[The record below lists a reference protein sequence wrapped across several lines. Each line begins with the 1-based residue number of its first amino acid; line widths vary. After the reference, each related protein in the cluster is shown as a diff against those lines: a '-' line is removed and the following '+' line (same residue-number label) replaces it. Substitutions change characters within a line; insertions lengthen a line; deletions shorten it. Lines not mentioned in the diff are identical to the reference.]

1 MASLYDIGFNPR
13 NMYIDENG
21 QIRLKDPQKARAELD
36 AIDAENYRNADFSG
50 YEMSTF
56 PASDIFNKLDAE
68 AMSGAGAIEVPI
80 RQGIL
85 DPSIFNYQRS
95 VQEGLT
101 DPTPTFQ
108 IDNRFINMDTAP
120 DLTYDYDREDQKGFG
135 DPIEEE
141 EEKFNIIDFLPFGD
155 KSVVGGIINMLPERS
170 QVARSL
176 DELYPNR
183 NTAGTISSGLMAGYN
198 PISGGFL
205 NTITGG
211 RYGNPTTYGL
221 QNAYQKRIDTINKTE
236 ARKIAKG
243 LELSDELKQ
252 RRDDLAA
259 AKAEEL
265 QMLQAAQKRDDD
277 IREADAYATQL
288 GDRYTGGENTRSAR
302 TTGNYDDPFAPG
314 YAD

>member
-1 MASLYDIGFNPR
+1 MDQETLDLIAKYRQYNPEAVNFTDEQIASMGLPGFDSVPKR
-13 NMYIDENG
+13 
-21 QIRLKDPQKARAELD
+21 
-36 AIDAENYRNADFSG
+36 ADFSG

-85 DPSIFNYQRS
+85 DPSIFNYQRG
-95 VQEGLT
+95 VQAGLT

-108 IDNRFINMDTAP
+108 IDNRFINMDTVP
-120 DLTYDYDREDQKGFG
+120 DDDG
-135 DPIEEE
+135 EEE
-141 EEKFNIIDFLPFGD
+141 EEKFDILEYLPFGD
-155 KSVVGGIINMLPERS
+155 KSVIGGIINMLPERN

-211 RYGNPTTYGL
+211 KYGNPTTYGL

-252 RRDDLAA
+252 RRDDLKA
-259 AKAEEL
+259 AKATEL
-265 QMLQAAQKRDDD
+265 QKIQ
-277 IREADAYATQL
+277 EANL
-288 GDRYTGGENTRSAR
+288 GDTYTGGER
-302 TTGNYDDPFAPG
+302 TTRVGGQNITTYDDPFAPG
-314 YAD
+314 DAD

>member
-1 MASLYDIGFNPR
+1 MDQETLDLIAKYRQYNPEAVNFTDEQIASMGLPGFDSVPKR
-13 NMYIDENG
+13 
-21 QIRLKDPQKARAELD
+21 
-36 AIDAENYRNADFSG
+36 ADFSG

-85 DPSIFNYQRS
+85 DPSIFNYQRG
-95 VQEGLT
+95 VQAGLT

-108 IDNRFINMDTAP
+108 IDNRFINMDTVP
-120 DLTYDYDREDQKGFG
+120 DDDG
-135 DPIEEE
+135 EEE
-141 EEKFNIIDFLPFGD
+141 EEKFDILEYLPFGD
-155 KSVVGGIINMLPERS
+155 KSVIGGIINMLPERN

-183 NTAGTISSGLMAGYN
+183 NTAGTISSGLMQGYN

-211 RYGNPTTYGL
+211 KYGNPTTYGL

-252 RRDDLAA
+252 RRDDLKA
-259 AKAEEL
+259 AKATEL
-265 QMLQAAQKRDDD
+265 QKIQ
-277 IREADAYATQL
+277 EANL
-288 GDRYTGGENTRSAR
+288 GDTYTGGER
-302 TTGNYDDPFAPG
+302 TTRVGGQNITTYDDPFAPG
-314 YAD
+314 DAD

>member
-1 MASLYDIGFNPR
+1 MDQETLDLIAKYRQYNPEAVNFTDEQIASMGLPGFDSVPKR
-13 NMYIDENG
+13 
-21 QIRLKDPQKARAELD
+21 
-36 AIDAENYRNADFSG
+36 ADFSG

-108 IDNRFINMDTAP
+108 IDNRFIDTDTVP
-120 DLTYDYDREDQKGFG
+120 DDDG
-135 DPIEEE
+135 EEE
-141 EEKFNIIDFLPFGD
+141 EEKFDILEYLPFGD
-155 KSVVGGIINMLPERS
+155 KSVIGGIINMLPERN

-183 NTAGTISSGLMAGYN
+183 NTAGTISSGLMQGYN

-211 RYGNPTTYGL
+211 KYGNPTTYGL

-252 RRDDLAA
+252 RRDDLKA
-259 AKAEEL
+259 AKATEL
-265 QMLQAAQKRDDD
+265 QKIQ
-277 IREADAYATQL
+277 EANL
-288 GDRYTGGENTRSAR
+288 GDTYTGGER
-302 TTGNYDDPFAPG
+302 TTRVGGQNITTYDDPFAPG
-314 YAD
+314 DAD

>member
-1 MASLYDIGFNPR
+1 MASLYDFGFNPR
-13 NMYIDENG
+13 TMYIDENN
-21 QIRLKDPQKARAELD
+21 QIRLKDPQKAKAELD

-85 DPSIFNYQRS
+85 DPSIFNYQRG
-95 VQEGLT
+95 VQAGLT

-108 IDNRFINMDTAP
+108 IDNRFINMDTVP
-120 DLTYDYDREDQKGFG
+120 DDDG
-135 DPIEEE
+135 EEE
-141 EEKFNIIDFLPFGD
+141 EEKFDILEYLPFGD
-155 KSVVGGIINMLPERS
+155 KSVIGGIINMLPERN

-183 NTAGTISSGLMAGYN
+183 NTAGTISSGLMQGYN

-211 RYGNPTTYGL
+211 KYGNPTTYGL
-221 QNAYQKRIDTINKTE
+221 QNAYQKRIDTINRTE

-252 RRDDLAA
+252 RRDNLKA
-259 AKAEEL
+259 AKATEL
-265 QMLQAAQKRDDD
+265 QKIQ
-277 IREADAYATQL
+277 EANL
-288 GDRYTGGENTRSAR
+288 GDTYTGGER
-302 TTGNYDDPFAPG
+302 TTRVGGQNITTYDDPFAPG
-314 YAD
+314 DAD

>member
-1 MASLYDIGFNPR
+1 MDQETLDLIAKYRQYNPEAVNFTDEQIASMGLPGFDSVPKR
-13 NMYIDENG
+13 
-21 QIRLKDPQKARAELD
+21 
-36 AIDAENYRNADFSG
+36 ADFSG

-85 DPSIFNYQRS
+85 DPSIFNYQRG
-95 VQEGLT
+95 VQAGLT

-108 IDNRFINMDTAP
+108 IDNRFIDTDTVP
-120 DLTYDYDREDQKGFG
+120 DDDG
-135 DPIEEE
+135 EEE
-141 EEKFNIIDFLPFGD
+141 EEKFDILEYLPFGD
-155 KSVVGGIINMLPERS
+155 KSVIGGIINMLPERN

-183 NTAGTISSGLMAGYN
+183 NTAGTISSGLMQGYN

-211 RYGNPTTYGL
+211 KYGNPTTYGL

-252 RRDDLAA
+252 RRDDLKA
-259 AKAEEL
+259 AKATEL
-265 QMLQAAQKRDDD
+265 QKIQ
-277 IREADAYATQL
+277 EANL
-288 GDRYTGGENTRSAR
+288 GDTYTGGER
-302 TTGNYDDPFAPG
+302 TTRVGGQNITTYDDPFAPG
-314 YAD
+314 DAD

>member
-1 MASLYDIGFNPR
+1 MDQGTLDLIAKYRQYNPEAVNFTDEQIASMGLPGFDSVPKR
-13 NMYIDENG
+13 
-21 QIRLKDPQKARAELD
+21 
-36 AIDAENYRNADFSG
+36 ADFSG

-68 AMSGAGAIEVPI
+68 AISLKTGDVPI

-85 DPSIFNYQRS
+85 DPSIFNYQRG
-95 VQEGLT
+95 VQAGLT

-170 QVARSL
+170 QVARGL
-176 DELYPNR
+176 DEMYRDR
-183 NTAGTISSGLMAGYN
+183 NTAGTISSGLMQGYN
-198 PISGGFL
+198 PISGGAL
-205 NTITGG
+205 NFFTGG

-221 QNAYQKRIDTINKTE
+221 QRAYQNRIDTINKTE
-236 ARKIAKG
+236 ARKKAKG

>member
-108 IDNRFINMDTAP
+108 IDNRFINTDTVP

-170 QVARSL
+170 QVARGL
-176 DELYPNR
+176 DEMYRDR
-183 NTAGTISSGLMAGYN
+183 NTAGTISSGLMQGYN
-198 PISGGFL
+198 PISGGAL
-205 NTITGG
+205 NFFTGG

-221 QNAYQKRIDTINKTE
+221 QRAYQNRIDTINKTE
-236 ARKIAKG
+236 ARKKAKG

>member
-1 MASLYDIGFNPR
+1 MDQETLDLIAKYRQYNPEAVNFTDEQIASMGLPGFDSVPKR
-13 NMYIDENG
+13 
-21 QIRLKDPQKARAELD
+21 
-36 AIDAENYRNADFSG
+36 ADFSG

-85 DPSIFNYQRS
+85 DPSIFNYQRG
-95 VQEGLT
+95 VQAGLT

-108 IDNRFINMDTAP
+108 IDNRFINMDTVP
-120 DLTYDYDREDQKGFG
+120 DDDG
-135 DPIEEE
+135 EEE
-141 EEKFNIIDFLPFGD
+141 EEKFDILEYLPFGD
-155 KSVVGGIINMLPERS
+155 KSVIGGIINMLPERN

-183 NTAGTISSGLMAGYN
+183 NTAGTISSGLMQGYN

-211 RYGNPTTYGL
+211 KYGNPTTYGL

-252 RRDDLAA
+252 RRDNLKA
-259 AKAEEL
+259 AKATEL
-265 QMLQAAQKRDDD
+265 QKIQ
-277 IREADAYATQL
+277 EANL
-288 GDRYTGGENTRSAR
+288 GDTYTGGER
-302 TTGNYDDPFAPG
+302 TTRVGGQNITTYDDPFAPG
-314 YAD
+314 DAD

>member
-1 MASLYDIGFNPR
+1 MDQETLDLIAKYRQYNPEAVNFTDEQIASMGLPGFDSVPKR
-13 NMYIDENG
+13 
-21 QIRLKDPQKARAELD
+21 
-36 AIDAENYRNADFSG
+36 ADFSG

-85 DPSIFNYQRS
+85 DPSIFNYQRG
-95 VQEGLT
+95 VQAGLT

-108 IDNRFINMDTAP
+108 IDNRFINMDTVP
-120 DLTYDYDREDQKGFG
+120 DDDG
-135 DPIEEE
+135 EEE
-141 EEKFNIIDFLPFGD
+141 EEKFDILEYLPFGD
-155 KSVVGGIINMLPERS
+155 KSVIGGIINMLPERN

-183 NTAGTISSGLMAGYN
+183 NTAGTISSGLMQGYN

-211 RYGNPTTYGL
+211 KYGNPTTYGL
-221 QNAYQKRIDTINKTE
+221 QNAYQKRIDTINRTE

-252 RRDDLAA
+252 RRDNLKA
-259 AKAEEL
+259 AKATEL
-265 QMLQAAQKRDDD
+265 QKIQ
-277 IREADAYATQL
+277 EANL
-288 GDRYTGGENTRSAR
+288 GDTYTGGER
-302 TTGNYDDPFAPG
+302 TTRVGGAKYNNL
-314 YAD
+314 

>member
-1 MASLYDIGFNPR
+1 MDQETLDLIAKYRQYNPEAVNFTDEQIASMGLPGFDSVPKR
-13 NMYIDENG
+13 
-21 QIRLKDPQKARAELD
+21 
-36 AIDAENYRNADFSG
+36 ADFSG

-108 IDNRFINMDTAP
+108 IDNRFINMDTVP
-120 DLTYDYDREDQKGFG
+120 DDDG
-135 DPIEEE
+135 EEE
-141 EEKFNIIDFLPFGD
+141 EEKFDILEYLPFGD
-155 KSVVGGIINMLPERS
+155 KSVIGGIINMLPERN

-183 NTAGTISSGLMAGYN
+183 NTAGTISSGLMQGYN

-211 RYGNPTTYGL
+211 KYGNPTTYGL

-252 RRDDLAA
+252 RRDDLKA
-259 AKAEEL
+259 AKATEL
-265 QMLQAAQKRDDD
+265 QKIQ
-277 IREADAYATQL
+277 EANL
-288 GDRYTGGENTRSAR
+288 GDTYTGGER
-302 TTGNYDDPFAPG
+302 TTRVGGQNITTYDDPFAPG
-314 YAD
+314 DAD

>member
-1 MASLYDIGFNPR
+1 MDQETLDLIAKYRQYNPEAVNFTDEQIASMGLPGFDSVPKR
-13 NMYIDENG
+13 
-21 QIRLKDPQKARAELD
+21 
-36 AIDAENYRNADFSG
+36 ADFSG

-85 DPSIFNYQRS
+85 DPSIFNYQRG
-95 VQEGLT
+95 VQAGLT

-108 IDNRFINMDTAP
+108 IDNRFINMDTVP
-120 DLTYDYDREDQKGFG
+120 DDDG
-135 DPIEEE
+135 EEE
-141 EEKFNIIDFLPFGD
+141 EEKFDILEYLPFGD
-155 KSVVGGIINMLPERS
+155 KSVIGGIINMLPERN

-183 NTAGTISSGLMAGYN
+183 NTAGTISSGLMQGYN

-211 RYGNPTTYGL
+211 KYGNPTTYGL
-221 QNAYQKRIDTINKTE
+221 QNAYQKRIDTINRTE

-252 RRDDLAA
+252 RRDNLKA
-259 AKAEEL
+259 AKATEL
-265 QMLQAAQKRDDD
+265 QKIQ
-277 IREADAYATQL
+277 EANL
-288 GDRYTGGENTRSAR
+288 GDTYTGGER
-302 TTGNYDDPFAPG
+302 TTRVGGQNITTYDDPFAPG
-314 YAD
+314 DAD

>member
-1 MASLYDIGFNPR
+1 MDQETLDLIAKYRQYNPEAVNFTDEQIASMGLPGFDSVPKR
-13 NMYIDENG
+13 
-21 QIRLKDPQKARAELD
+21 
-36 AIDAENYRNADFSG
+36 ADFSG

-85 DPSIFNYQRS
+85 DPSIFNYQRG
-95 VQEGLT
+95 VQAGLT

-108 IDNRFINMDTAP
+108 IDNRFINMDTVP
-120 DLTYDYDREDQKGFG
+120 DDDG
-135 DPIEEE
+135 EEE
-141 EEKFNIIDFLPFGD
+141 EEKFDILEYLPFGD
-155 KSVVGGIINMLPERS
+155 KSVIGGIINMLPERN

-183 NTAGTISSGLMAGYN
+183 NTAGTISSGLMQGYN

-211 RYGNPTTYGL
+211 KYGNPTTYGL
-221 QNAYQKRIDTINKTE
+221 QNAYQKRIDTINRTE

-252 RRDDLAA
+252 RRDDLKA
-259 AKAEEL
+259 AKATEL
-265 QMLQAAQKRDDD
+265 QKIQ
-277 IREADAYATQL
+277 EANL
-288 GDRYTGGENTRSAR
+288 GDTYTGGER
-302 TTGNYDDPFAPG
+302 TTRVGGQNITTYDDPFAPG
-314 YAD
+314 DAD